1 MTSCLIGLVY
11 WKTIELYW
19 PRAIW
24 HIYQEKRNEYLR
36 CFKEEH
42 AGLSRDDLVKELN
55 DVAWGSAGGKWLR
68 ELGGPFVCLTGV
80 CTREGDL
87 GKVGC
92 NPKALKMKSSRRIIV
107 WINLRHCHCHWQF
120 VKMFFALESDSDSG
134 WWLPLPVQ
142 LLSWR
147 WKVYCHA
154 RVCCVQRSL
163 GSQGRLSCKVEPFT
177 TLMLTFDICIIE
189 PRAKLTY
196 WIE

>member
-107 WINLRHCHCHWQF
+107 WINLSHCQLSLSLTICLNVLCFGVWF
-120 VKMFFALESDSDSG
+120 WFRMMASTSCATAILEVKSILSRQSMLRPKVAGKPRETKLQSG
-134 WWLPLPVQ
+134 
-142 LLSWR
+142 
-147 WKVYCHA
+147 
-154 RVCCVQRSL
+154 
-163 GSQGRLSCKVEPFT
+163 
-177 TLMLTFDICIIE
+177 TLHYIDVDIWHLYYW
-189 PRAKLTY
+189 AKG
-196 WIE
+196 